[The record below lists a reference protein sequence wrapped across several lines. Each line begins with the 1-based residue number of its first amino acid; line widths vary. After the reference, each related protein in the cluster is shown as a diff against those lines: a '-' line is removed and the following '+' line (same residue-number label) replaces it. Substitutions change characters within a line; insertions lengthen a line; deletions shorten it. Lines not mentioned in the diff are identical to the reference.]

1 VYKDRGSLQ
10 LTLSIHLME
19 LVYFCVELSKMR
31 EPTIKAQGLC
41 AVVCVIPALL
51 VANMNQY
58 TSQHKD
64 GKDKSK

>member
-1 VYKDRGSLQ
+1 MQ

-19 LVYFCVELSKMR
+19 LVYFCVELSNMR
-31 EPTIKAQGLC
+31 EPTMKAQGLC
-41 AVVCVIPALL
+41 AAVCVIPALL

-64 GKDKSK
+64 GQDKSK